1 MAVGAVALVGQWK
14 GRGDGRFGGG
24 GGGRNRIDSIA
35 LSPPGSAAVAKESVH
50 AADRGLY
57 ATCQKMPSHADRFA
71 EKLFNTD
78 SLCIDKCCPQ
88 GQVVNL
94 INETATCVR
103 NTSQRLPYRVVDKLD
118 TPVEY
123 KFPDGYFC
131 EEGNLKKGSSK
142 YVRGASLRS
151 TDLDR
156 VYRLFTEEVKCV
168 DHVNALSVYFFLV
181 AANVWVNVLTLDIA
195 DGLRRPLHERAVGDT
210 GRWKRTIIFSIY
222 AWGFA
227 AVLTSFAAHAEFN
240 PQSTLP
246 KPTYLETRTCRF
258 EECGYLG
265 RHATLTYYYG
275 PIGTLFLVNL
285 AIYAYLAIRLDQ
297 LNADSEMVD
306 EQAMNDPAPSHRSG
320 TIFFRLLMMMGTI
333 EWVVEFTM
341 WGLRGKFRTTEYL
354 EKYKRFATI
363 EDEHQSQVS

>member
-1 MAVGAVALVGQWK
+1 MVNTLRACSHLY
-14 GRGDGRFGGG
+14 GDEPEICLNF
-24 GGGRNRIDSIA
+24 
-35 LSPPGSAAVAKESVH
+35 
-50 AADRGLY
+50 
-57 ATCQKMPSHADRFA
+57 
-71 EKLFNTD
+71 
-78 SLCIDKCCPQ
+78 
-88 GQVVNL
+88 
-94 INETATCVR
+94 
-103 NTSQRLPYRVVDKLD
+103 
-118 TPVEY
+118 
-123 KFPDGYFC
+123 
-131 EEGNLKKGSSK
+131 
-142 YVRGASLRS
+142 
-151 TDLDR
+151 
-156 VYRLFTEEVKCV
+156 
-168 DHVNALSVYFFLV
+168 ALSVYFFLV

-210 GRWKRTIIFSIY
+210 GRWKRTIFFSIY

-258 EECGYLG
+258 EECG
-265 RHATLTYYYG
+265 
-275 PIGTLFLVNL
+275 TLFLVNL

-306 EQAMNDPAPSHRSG
+306 EQAMNDSAPAHRSG

-363 EDEHQSQVS
+363 EDEHQSQTEFRIAGVVLDALRAASVAWVCCGRPRVRKRLGESVRRTLRRPLRLASALSSSAAASSSAGPDPDPDPDPDQHPRVGSRAIKFLRRSARRLRSWPQRVKPQPPQVGRSLSEEPATASAAAASSPAEHIEMRTFSVASLEDSPPPSPAATSGV